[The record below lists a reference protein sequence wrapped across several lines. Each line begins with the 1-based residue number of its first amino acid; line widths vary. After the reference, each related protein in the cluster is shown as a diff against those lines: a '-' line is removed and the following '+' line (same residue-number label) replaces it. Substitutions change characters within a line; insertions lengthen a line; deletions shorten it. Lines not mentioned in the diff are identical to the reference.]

1 MISYR
6 EEYFRSFI
14 KEDILKT
21 SSFKAL
27 YKKVDEVNF
36 FGPSLDKEDEIDFDN
51 SLLIVLENSGN
62 TT

>member
-36 FGPSLDKEDEIDFDN
+36 FGPSLDKEDEGFIEDARKTLDMIT
-51 SLLIVLENSGN
+51 SI
-62 TT
+62 